1 MAISTDLLNLLG
13 LTLQGCVVGGL
24 IFLVSKGK
32 NSRILRFDEQLF
44 FIYVLPPIIFNAG
57 FKVKK
62 KQFFHNFLTI
72 MSFGVS
78 GVFIIVAGNGVHAAF
93 HDPGS
98 IDPETGSGSQAGR
111 RGSRPGHDPIRWLLT
126 PKE

>member
-78 GVFIIVAGNGVHAAF
+78 GVFISVAIVSAGMHAY
-93 HDPGS
+93 
-98 IDPETGSGSQAGR
+98 T
-111 RGSRPGHDPIRWLLT
+111 LLRLILRSNLLRSSCDV
-126 PKE
+126 